1 MRQHLL
7 QRANIIRRD
16 PMEKEILAEE
26 MESVSEI
33 DHDLMDKW
41 LTFWLDGQLYAFPV
55 THVEGIISILPITTV
70 PEYPAY
76 AKGIIDLRGVI
87 VPVLDLRLRFGKR
100 EAAYTDKTCIINCR
114 VGERNIGFIVDEVEA
129 VLSISGEMISNPP
142 RMASDPDKRYLTGI
156 ARVPTDEKEKIIL
169 CLDATKVLCRDE
181 IEQLITE

>member
-55 THVEGIISILPITTV
+55 THVEGILGMLPITTV

-76 AKGIIDLRGVI
+76 AKGVIDLRGTI
-87 VPVLDLRLRFGKR
+87 VPVLDLRLRFGKK
-100 EAAYTDKTCIINCR
+100 EAVYTDKTCIINCR
-114 VGERNIGFIVDEVEA
+114 VAEKNIGFIVDEVDA

-142 RMASDPDKRYLTGI
+142 RMVEDPAKRYLTGI
-156 ARVPTDEKEKIIL
+156 ARVPTEEKEKIVL
-169 CLDATKVLCRDE
+169 CLDATKVLQQDE
-181 IEQLITE
+181 IERLTKE